1 MPGLMDQLRQASF
14 GRSPLIFIHTPE
26 EGRAVEGLEELAK
39 EFAGDDAGTYV
50 WDCVNG
56 FVGLDGAKS
65 TSDPVAALEAVLATK
80 AKGFFVMRDLS
91 ELMDSPAV
99 VRALR
104 NTYYALR
111 DDPGKAVVILSPE
124 LRLPTILQKEIYVVE
139 MAPPQDEELLEHVR
153 SIEAGYESGGV
164 PEELYA
170 DIALAL
176 RGLTV
181 NEVEHIMH
189 RVLHR
194 GQVTREEILDE
205 IFNEKEMIVKKS
217 GFLEFVPPR
226 QDISQM
232 GGVDELKDKGCVGL
246 KSIFPPY
253 PYDDERLFP
262 FYERAEALKMP
273 LLCHMGRCGIFPPYT
288 IDDEFDLASQS
299 SAYHHPKAVRA
310 IAENFPGLRSIIGH
324 SHGSTEVRSGSRETS
339 GSGPLGLHLPS
350 SMPEFSRIRRRV
362 GHSCQ
367 LGAIARGPDG
377 VREHPLLAERCY
389 SLAPKALR
397 RE

>member
-1 MPGLMDQLRQASF
+1 MIVDIHFHLFKEYYQYRYPGLVKDIDKVVARLFGDGKLNQA
-14 GRSPLIFIHTPE
+14 
-26 EGRAVEGLEELAK
+26 
-39 EFAGDDAGTYV
+39 
-50 WDCVNG
+50 W
-56 FVGLDGAKS
+56 
-65 TSDPVAALEAVLATK
+65 VLA
-80 AKGFFVMRDLS
+80 F
-91 ELMDSPAV
+91 
-99 VRALR
+99 
-104 NTYYALR
+104 
-111 DDPGKAVVILSPE
+111 PGLK
-124 LRLPTILQKEIYVVE
+124 Q
-139 MAPPQDEELLEHVR
+139 
-153 SIEAGYESGGV
+153 EADTE
-164 PEELYA
+164 
-170 DIALAL
+170 DALAVARRYPGLFVPFGYLDL
-176 RGLTV
+176 RGSP
-181 NEVEHIMH
+181 
-189 RVLHR
+189 RV
-194 GQVTREEILDE
+194 
-205 IFNEKEMIVKKS
+205 
-217 GFLEFVPPR
+217 
-226 QDISQM
+226 
-232 GGVDELKDKGCVGL
+232 VDELRDKGCVGL
-246 KSIFPPY
+246 KSIFPPW

-262 FYERAEALKMP
+262 FYGRAEALKMP